1 MEKPYFCSK
10 QTMTRRVF
18 QLRHLSRLTA
28 PGAATPQGRPQEPP
42 NALQC
47 TQQEL
52 TWEELLG
59 RR

>member
-1 MEKPYFCSK
+1 
-10 QTMTRRVF
+10 MTRRVF

-28 PGAATPQGRPQEPP
+28 PGAATPQGRPPEPP

-47 TQQEL
+47 TLQEL